1 MTELYYE
8 DIGDLCAD
16 VDDIVEEGY
25 EGIIDIVA
33 KYDETKGILREFV
46 CLGYDPEFVELEPV
60 EWDGYDREYSI
71 SVDADN
77 YTISCEKLWHDDRY
91 YRSDAEVV
99 YFMSDVNSKVI
110 KSYDEESKMHA
121 VHICDCDC
129 DGDYK
134 HCHVNDEIGLS
145 SKEDSKHV
153 DVNKD
158 GDVPGFNMSYSD
170 DDGYHSWSF
179 YSTALRDEN
188 IMKMLCDIFNV

>member
-8 DIGDLCAD
+8 NIGDLCAD
-16 VDDIVEEGY
+16 VDDIVEE
-25 EGIIDIVA
+25 EIVNIIDIVA
-33 KYDETKGILREFV
+33 KYDDAKRVLKELMYFDYDLEFV
-46 CLGYDPEFVELEPV
+46 QLEPV
-60 EWDGYDREYSI
+60 DWNRYNREYSI
-71 SVDADN
+71 SIDVN
-77 YTISCEKLWHDDRY
+77 KRTISCEKMWRKDHY
-91 YRSDAEVV
+91 GHFSSDIV
-99 YFMSDVNSKVI
+99 YFMDDVNSKVI
-110 KSYDEESKMHA
+110 KSYDEEAYMYE
-121 VHICDCDC
+121 VYIDDCDEDC
-129 DGDYK
+129 CCE

-153 DVNKD
+153 DKD